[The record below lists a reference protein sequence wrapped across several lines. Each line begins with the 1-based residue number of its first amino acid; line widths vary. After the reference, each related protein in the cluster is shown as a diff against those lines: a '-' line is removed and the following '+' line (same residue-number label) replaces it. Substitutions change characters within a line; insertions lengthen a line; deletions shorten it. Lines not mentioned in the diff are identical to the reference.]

1 LVKIRDNLKKI
12 VLFEKIVSEYIK
24 SLFLILEFIKA
35 STVYLIISFP
45 LIFSSNLFVLPNLDD
60 VPPAVITA
68 EIFIFLLLV

>member
-1 LVKIRDNLKKI
+1 MIEEFALII
-12 VLFEKIVSEYIK
+12 IS
-24 SLFLILEFIKA
+24 LILEFIKA

-68 EIFIFLLLV
+68 EIFIFLLLGF